1 MALIWEK
8 ADALVVWLQAGWEVV
23 ISVDLWVRPGE
34 MEVGW
39 MDWAI
44 LEEMETVE
52 MMAFLHP
59 LPLEIVWELTE

>member
-8 ADALVVWLQAGWEVV
+8 ADALVVWLQADWEVV